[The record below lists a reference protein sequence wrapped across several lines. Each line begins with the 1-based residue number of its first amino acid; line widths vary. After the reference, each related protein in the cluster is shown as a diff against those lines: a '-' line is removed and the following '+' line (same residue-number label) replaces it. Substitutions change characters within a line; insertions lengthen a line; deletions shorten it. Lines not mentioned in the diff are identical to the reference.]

1 VTLLPDASD
10 DGLFDACELLLD
22 EMDFWIPPGFR
33 LPLLVDMIT
42 SETNWF
48 SYMRLLTKEV

>member
-33 LPLLVDMIT
+33 LPLLVDIT